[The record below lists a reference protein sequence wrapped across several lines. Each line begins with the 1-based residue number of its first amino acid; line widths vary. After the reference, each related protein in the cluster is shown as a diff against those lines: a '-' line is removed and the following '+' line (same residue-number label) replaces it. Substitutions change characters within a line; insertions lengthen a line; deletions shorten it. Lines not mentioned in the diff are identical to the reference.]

1 MGSYNAT
8 CCYLTHHQ
16 CTCIIPHAARCL
28 LLVGSR
34 RGGTG
39 HWALGCSWC
48 LSSCCLVFWPRRTAS
63 LLDSYLSRA
72 YLPGLHYL
80 KVTLEKPFP
89 PLPSP
94 SLPFSPLSSPS
105 STSSPNLAKPPLS
118 SKLPHSSNVT
128 DHHHHHHQCTTPAR
142 PRVGTQRQFHLYPPN
157 QHTEP
162 PQCRISDPRSK
173 ESCRCVT
180 RTVHISITS
189 PPVQWEGCPTR
200 FVC

>member
-1 MGSYNAT
+1 M
-8 CCYLTHHQ
+8 
-16 CTCIIPHAARCL
+16 
-28 LLVGSR
+28 
-34 RGGTG
+34 GTG
-39 HWALGCSWC
+39 HWAALGACPHAV
-48 LSSCCLVFWPRRTAS
+48 LSSGHAALQACWIAT
-63 LLDSYLSRA
+63 SYLSRA

-80 KVTLEKPFP
+80 TLEPFP

-94 SLPFSPLSSPS
+94 SLPFPPLPSPS
-105 STSSPNLAKPPLS
+105 SISSPNLAKPPLS

-128 DHHHHHHQCTTPAR
+128 DHHHHHNQCTTPAR

>member
-34 RGGTG
+34 RGGTVVGTG
-39 HWALGCSWC
+39 HWAALGACPHAV
-48 LSSCCLVFWPRRTAS
+48 LSSGHAALQACWIATLAVPTS
-63 LLDSYLSRA
+63 QDYTTL
-72 YLPGLHYL
+72 
-80 KVTLEKPFP
+80 TLEKPFP

-105 STSSPNLAKPPLS
+105 STSSPSLAKPPLS

-157 QHTEP
+157 QHIEP